1 MGAESRCPGGA
12 HGRACVPRAMWDMDK
27 NKAQSLRSWGHA
39 RARDTRTDEVPA
51 ATHSVQEGFRR
62 GGLGASCAC
71 TVCRESGDP
80 EPGALCEET
89 LRWKSVKLFP
99 KCEVEHCVQRD
110 SCKGE
115 VGWGQNIH
123 GCRWFTG
130 AIEAYG
136 IRE

>member
-1 MGAESRCPGGA
+1 M
-12 HGRACVPRAMWDMDK
+12 PRAVWDVNK

-62 GGLGASCAC
+62 GGVGCVLCLHSVQG
-71 TVCRESGDP
+71 ES
-80 EPGALCEET
+80 GALCEET

-115 VGWGQNIH
+115 VVWGQNIH
-123 GCRWFTG
+123 GWRWFTG